1 MPGTGGVNV
10 GPNKRFEVVEPNT
23 YPVGLERDKAEDKI
37 REQVRESDFSE
48 SGPRAEISPMDFAFS
63 VLQLLNLMDTE
74 VGSILQGEIAVVP
87 VTPTTRTD
95 DELIID

>member
-1 MPGTGGVNV
+1 METT
-10 GPNKRFEVVEPNT
+10 KRFEVIEPNT
-23 YPVGLERDKAEDKI
+23 YPVGLERDAAEDKI
-37 REQVRESDFSE
+37 RENVRNADFSE